1 MNEATIRK
9 ILDDLCLDYRDNERD
24 IRKYSE
30 KLVDLMAERLRIE
43 RGMREAEEHLE
54 KLSGASR
61 KGTI

>member
-1 MNEATIRK
+1 MSEATISK
-9 ILDDLCLDYRDNERD
+9 ILDDLRLDYRDNERD

-43 RGMREAEEHLE
+43 RGIREAEEHLE